1 MSCTELEASIIRAG
15 TALAQAP
22 FGADLVRNHPSR
34 RADPSGAGLADRELS
49 AGPVVQRTV
58 AVLNAAAITRTSPNL
73 TDRDQRYVDWVNRVQ
88 RFLQALASELW
99 GDIRGD
105 IRHLFLDDDDLPPG
119 PLSTSYI
126 PALRK
131 PHTRPMRSVAPDIL
145 LDPTSLAPLA
155 RVWSAAH
162 DTIVYRAAAA
172 AATSVRREQG
182 LREKLAQTRRSYE
195 EQLMPPRGPRYSDDV
210 ARWNALLRDAY
221 SSLGPQAK
229 YVVQALRAYNR
240 LVQAAIAAT
249 LGWAERGHPL
259 PPLDPGNEPVSVL
272 RDGGDLIV
280 HLLTA
285 TEPAMLLHPSSP
297 FEVKLQGPL
306 DGLYLCTGIAVQIQ
320 GGAAMVDVW
329 GYRLRELE
337 GKQA

>member
-145 LDPTSLAPLA
+145 LDPTGLAPLA
-155 RVWSAAH
+155 RMWSAAH
-162 DTIVYRAAAA
+162 DTIAYRAAAA

-210 ARWNALLRDAY
+210 ARERAPEGRLLQPWTAGQICRASPARVQPPRASSDRGDAGVGRAWPPVTAAR
-221 SSLGPQAK
+221 SRQRTGVGPA
-229 YVVQALRAYNR
+229 
-240 LVQAAIAAT
+240 
-249 LGWAERGHPL
+249 
-259 PPLDPGNEPVSVL
+259 
-272 RDGGDLIV
+272 
-280 HLLTA
+280 
-285 TEPAMLLHPSSP
+285 
-297 FEVKLQGPL
+297 
-306 DGLYLCTGIAVQIQ
+306 
-320 GGAAMVDVW
+320 
-329 GYRLRELE
+329 
-337 GKQA
+337 